1 MDGSAREPAA
11 LRCVFPLGERVLSRP
26 RGALLVSLVAFG
38 VAALLLALA
47 AIVDLAL
54 PRPWDGVVLESDL
67 VGSLTVREVVA
78 GSGADHAG
86 LRPGDVI
93 VGIDRDVLRSPVHAA
108 ELLAGRRIGER
119 VPYLVRRA
127 GGLEEVVVELGRRY
141 LGNPSYF
148 YACLLGFLFFA
159 VGTFVLARQ
168 PQRRPAQVYF
178 LVSALFLLFLVCRL
192 RPASYSWF
200 DRFAL
205 DTGTF
210 ALLILPAC
218 FLHFFLIFPRP
229 VGLRPRPGS
238 EDFGRRR
245 RLWIATLGAIY
256 LLPPLVLVMAF
267 VLASHRRQHLHLI
280 SGAPAPN
287 WWVLACYMLVGLGVL
302 AFNARRLPDPRQRR
316 GVGLVLLGSLLGLLP
331 FLFTAVAFPSFLH
344 TERYLYLGLAPL
356 VLVPVTFAIAIVR
369 FGLLD
374 IRVILR
380 KSLAYTGLTAG
391 VTATYAA
398 AIALFGV
405 LTRGTA
411 LDASPYFPILFALA
425 IALLFEPLK
434 SRSQRLVDRLLFAER
449 GRLQDEMRDLGEA
462 MAARVDLESVVRDL
476 VERLPRLLGLR
487 FAALY
492 LLRGERLERVAGP
505 GELPP
510 DLPAAAALFER
521 LARRERLTRLA
532 ALEAA
537 ALESSGDEAEE
548 MASLGSRLGALGVEW
563 VGDLASPRRRVGVV
577 LFSESSGQL
586 TLAAEELSLLGSLLG
601 QAAVALENSLL
612 VEERTRQAELEREIE
627 IASSVQT
634 QLLPAKLSL
643 GPGWRVAAACEPA
656 RHVGGD
662 FFAEI
667 PGPRDGSAAV
677 IFGDVAGKSVSGALV
692 MMAAHEAL
700 QTLALTHR
708 DPATLFALANQRLYR
723 VGNKKGF
730 VALAWIAASADGGG
744 LDYVLAG
751 QPQLLLRRAAGEVR
765 ELPLP
770 AHRLPLGALLN
781 GGFEVRHAAVAPG
794 ELVLG
799 FSDGVVDALS
809 ASGEQFGEAR
819 LHQVVAAS
827 PPDPRI
833 VIDRVLGAVRRFAD
847 GAEPYDDITLV
858 AFARDRE
865 AESCANSG

>member
-1 MDGSAREPAA
+1 MSR
-11 LRCVFPLGERVLSRP
+11 RLGT
-26 RGALLVSLVAFG
+26 LLVVLIACG
-38 VAALLLALA
+38 AAALLLALA

-54 PRPWDGVVLESDL
+54 PRPWDGVVLEADL
-67 VGSLTVREVVA
+67 IGTLAVREVVP
-78 GSGADHAG
+78 GSGAERAG
-86 LRPGDVI
+86 IRPGDLI
-93 VGIDRDVLRSPVHAA
+93 VGIDRDVLRSPIHAA
-108 ELLAGRRIGER
+108 ELLSERRIGET
-119 VPYLVRRA
+119 VPYLVRRD
-127 GGLEEVVVELGRRY
+127 GGLEEVQVELGRRF

-159 VGTFVLARQ
+159 VGAFVLSRQ
-168 PQRRPAQVYF
+168 PERRPAQVYF
-178 LVSALFLLFLVCRL
+178 LVSVLFLLFLVCRL

-200 DRFAL
+200 DRLAL

-210 ALLILPAC
+210 ALLFLPAC

-229 VGLRPRPGS
+229 IALRPRAGD
-238 EDFGRRR
+238 EDFRRR
-245 RLWIATLGAIY
+245 RRIWLMTLGAIY
-256 LLPPLVLVMAF
+256 LLPAV
-267 VLASHRRQHLHLI
+267 VLAVSLASAAWRREPLHLI
-280 SGAPAPN
+280 SGAPAAN
-287 WWVLACYMLVGLGVL
+287 WWVLAAYMLVGMGVL
-302 AFNARRLPDPRQRR
+302 AVNARRLPDPRQRR
-316 GVGLVLLGSLLGLLP
+316 GVALVLLGSLLGLLP
-331 FLFTAVAFPSFLH
+331 FLFAAVAFPSFLH

-425 IALLFEPLK
+425 IALLFEPL
-434 SRSQRLVDRLLFAER
+434 RRQSQRLVDRLLFAER
-449 GRLQDEMRDLGEA
+449 ARLQEAMHDLGEA
-462 MAARVDLESVVRDL
+462 MAAQVDLEAVVRDL

-505 GELPP
+505 DDLPR
-510 DLPAAAALFER
+510 DLPAAAALYER
-521 LARRERLTRLA
+521 LARRGRLTRLA
-532 ALEAA
+532 DLEAA

-548 MASLGSRLGALGVEW
+548 LASLGSRLGAAGVEW
-563 VGDLASPRRRVGVV
+563 VGDLASPRRRVGLA
-577 LFSESSGQL
+577 LFSAPTGQL
-586 TLAAEELSLLGSLLG
+586 TLAKEEIDLLASLLG

-627 IASSVQT
+627 IASAVQT
-634 QLLPAKLSL
+634 QLLPDDLSL
-643 GPGWRVAAACEPA
+643 GAGWSVAAACEPA

-662 FFAEI
+662 FFAEL
-667 PGPRDGSAAV
+667 PGPREGSAAV
-677 IFGDVAGKSVSGALV
+677 VFGDVAGKSVSGALV

-700 QTLALTHR
+700 QTLALTYR
-708 DPATLFALANQRLYR
+708 DPAELFGLANQRLYR
-723 VGNKKGF
+723 VGSKKGF
-730 VALAWIAASADGGG
+730 VALAWLAVSDNGEG

-751 QPQLLLRRAAGEVR
+751 QPQLLLRHTDGAVR

-781 GGFEVRHAAVAPG
+781 GGFEVCHAPVAPG
-794 ELVLG
+794 EVVLG
-799 FSDGVVDALS
+799 FSDGVVDAQS
-809 ASGEQFGEAR
+809 IHGEPFGEAR
-819 LHQVVAAS
+819 LFEVLADS
-827 PPDPRI
+827 PPEPRA
-833 VIDRVLGAVRRFAD
+833 VVERVLNSVRRFAE

-858 AFARDRE
+858 AIARDRKE
-865 AESCANSG
+865 VPCASSG